1 MTSSRIF
8 FFCIGL
14 AGFVFI
20 GPESR
25 AEAWT
30 SVWSADFESDEP
42 GARPT
47 GWWILGK
54 ANEPGRG
61 VIVTDGES
69 PLPPDPVA
77 ARLNIAGS
85 GKGIFLFNTNLGQ
98 IARTS
103 HPIPQGDLVRID
115 LSFAPAPEIGQ
126 GSVALG
132 LVPTGERDFGAPDNR
147 SLSLELRGLGGK
159 RPLTVRVD
167 STKDGGVS
175 YVGDG
180 QRNLLQIVYNASPSG
195 MTYSDLATGEKRE
208 LASGSADIYLNSSQI
223 AREVPLKMFNTSLDL
238 AITSFS
244 KEASVGFFFDDIKAF
259 HHGSR

>member
-1 MTSSRIF
+1 MKHPRFLLIAIACS
-8 FFCIGL
+8 L
-14 AGFVFI
+14 ALFVTD
-20 GPESR
+20 GH

-42 GARPT
+42 GNRPT

-85 GKGIFLFNTNLGQ
+85 GKGIFLFNTTLGQ
-98 IARTS
+98 IARAS
-103 HPIPQGDLVRID
+103 HPIPHADLVRID
-115 LSFAPAPEIGQ
+115 LSFAPTPEIGQ
-126 GSVALG
+126 GSLALG
-132 LVPTGERDFGAPDNR
+132 LVPTGERDFGNPENR
-147 SLSLELRGLGGK
+147 ALSLELRGLGGK

-167 STKDGGVS
+167 SAKDGGVS
-175 YVGDG
+175 YLGDG
-180 QRNLLQIVYNASPSG
+180 QPNLLQIVYNASSAD
-195 MTYSDLATGEKRE
+195 MTYSDPVTGEKRE
-208 LASGSADIYLNSSQI
+208 LPGASADIFLNSIQI
-223 AREVPLKMFNTSLDL
+223 GTSVPMKMDGTSFDL

-244 KEASVGFFFDDIKAF
+244 TDASVGFFFDTIQAF
-259 HHGSR
+259 HPESR